1 MSDKKTLTQAG
12 YDKLKQE
19 LEELRTVRR
28 KEVAEKIKIARGFG
42 DLSEN
47 AEYDEAKKEQAEM
60 ETRIEYLENMLRNAE
75 VVSEDDIDE
84 NHVSV
89 GTKVKVFDY
98 NFDEEVEY
106 AIVGATESDPF
117 NNVISSESPIGAALI
132 GKMVGDEVDVQLPDC
147 IAKIKV
153 LDIHK

>member
-12 YDKLKQE
+12 YDKLEHE

-28 KEVAEKIKIARGFG
+28 KEVAEKIKVARGFG

-47 AEYDEAKKEQAEM
+47 AEYDEAKKEQAEI
-60 ETRIEYLENMLRNAE
+60 ETRIEYLENILLNAE
-75 VVSEDDIDE
+75 VVKEEDLQYDK
-84 NHVSV
+84 VGV
-89 GTKVKVFDY
+89 GTTVKVYDY
-98 NFDEEVEY
+98 EFDEEIEY

-117 NNVISSESPIGAALI
+117 NNIISSESPIGAALI
-132 GKMVGDEVDVQLPDC
+132 GKIVDDEVVVQLPDGT
-147 IAKIKV
+147 AKLKV